1 VELNIF
7 NVQGILVKKL
17 IAEPLQQGNYS
28 IAWNGDDNSGTVVAS
43 GIYFYS
49 LNSGGKT
56 FTGKMTLLK

>member
-28 IAWNGDDNSGTVVAS
+28 IAWNGDDNYGRPLLRVEFISTALTPEVKPS
-43 GIYFYS
+43 P
-49 LNSGGKT
+49 GK
-56 FTGKMTLLK
+56 